1 MSSKV
6 HLAVTDNCCSSSFSY
21 DVAMDFLKNGF
32 GAQVGQRQDGQEG
45 GGGGGDSTSSDKSAS
60 ASQGENIRARN
71 KYIPAQEVEEAEER
85 SSNYSPGI
93 GDKKVKGRAALVERA
108 QMM

>member
-1 MSSKV
+1 MSGKV
-6 HLAVTDNCCSSSFSY
+6 HLAVTDNCCSPSFSY

-45 GGGGGDSTSSDKSAS
+45 GGGGGDLTSSDKSAS
-60 ASQGENIRARN
+60 QREDIRARN